1 MGAVEL
7 TQLVME
13 RCKTA
18 REAIKLI
25 DELTQKYGYYG
36 DNE

>member
-1 MGAVEL
+1 
-7 TQLVME
+7 ME

-18 REAIKLI
+18 REAIKMI
-25 DELTQKYGYYG
+25 DDLTQQYGYYG